1 MKILV
6 TGSTGYI
13 GHQLAKK
20 LAENGY
26 SVIALVRDINSPKIP
41 EHENIMPVKGD
52 ICDYRSV
59 VKATEGC
66 DYVFHTAAY
75 TNLKYKKID
84 KFYTANVLGTKNI
97 LEASLKADVKKVI
110 YTSTL
115 SVYGTSYKNVP
126 IQENQPRLVAY
137 ANDYELTK
145 TMAEELVEIYTKKGL
160 STAILN
166 VSRVYGPRLDTFSN
180 GVNRLMLKMIKNHLL
195 VVPSRLNIVTNYV
208 FIDDVVNAHVLAISD
223 ENVSGKYIVGGEDI
237 SYQKLFETIKRKA
250 KSKIKII
257 SVPYHFV
264 KACLSLLNGIS
275 FLIGLSF
282 GITPKLLDVLF
293 QNRLAS
299 SNRAINQLGYTITPF
314 KIGVERTINFL
325 KLSL

>member
-20 LAENGY
+20 LAKNGY

-41 EHENIMPVKGD
+41 EHENIMPVNGD

-59 VKATEGC
+59 VNATEGC

-84 KFYTANVLGTKNI
+84 KFFIANVLGTKNI

-126 IQENQPRLVAY
+126 IQESQPRLVSY

-145 TMAEELVEIYTKKGL
+145 TMAEELVETYTKKGL

-166 VSRVYGPRLDTFSN
+166 VSRVYGPGLETFSN
-180 GVNRLMLKMIKNHLL
+180 GVNRLILKMIKSQLL
-195 VVPSRLNIVTNYV
+195 IVPSKLNISANYV
-208 FIDDVVNAHVLAISD
+208 FIDDVVNAHIETMRS
-223 ENVSGKYIVGGEDI
+223 EKRNVKLIIGGENA
-237 SYQKLFETIKRKA
+237 SYE
-250 KSKIKII
+250 
-257 SVPYHFV
+257 
-264 KACLSLLNGIS
+264 
-275 FLIGLSF
+275 
-282 GITPKLLDVLF
+282 KLLYIIKEVTRSKVRIIKVDGLLLKGLFSILNVLTESTLNSKAF
-293 QNRLAS
+293 NTLFDNRIAS
-299 SNRAINQLGYTITPF
+299 SKKAELELNYRYTPLELGVLQTIA
-314 KIGVERTINFL
+314 
-325 KLSL
+325 

>member
-6 TGSTGYI
+6 TGATGYI

-26 SVIALVRDINSPKIP
+26 RVIALVRDINSPKIP
-41 EHENIMPVKGD
+41 EHENIMPVNGD
-52 ICDYRSV
+52 ICDYKFV
-59 VKATEGC
+59 VDAIEGC
-66 DYVFHTAAY
+66 DYVFHTAAF
-75 TNLKYKKID
+75 TNLKCKKID
-84 KFYTANVLGTKNI
+84 NFYNTNVLGTKNI

-126 IQENQPRLVAY
+126 IQESQPRLVAY

-145 TMAEELVEIYTKKGL
+145 TMAEELVETYTKKGL

-166 VSRVYGPRLDTFSN
+166 VSRVYGPGLDTFSN
-180 GVNRLMLKMIKNHLL
+180 GVNRLILKMIKSQLL
-195 VVPSRLNIVTNYV
+195 IVPSKLNISANYV
-208 FIDDVVNAHVLAISD
+208 FIDDVVNAHILTISD
-223 ENVSGKYIVGGEDI
+223 KNVKGKYIVGGEDL
-237 SYQKLFETIKRKA
+237 SYQKLFEIIKRTA
-250 KSKIKII
+250 ESKVKII
-257 SVPYHFV
+257 TVSYHFV
-264 KACLSLLNGIS
+264 KACLSLLNGIYL
-275 FLIGLSF
+275 LIGSSF
-282 GITPKLLDVLF
+282 GITPKLLDALF

-299 SNRAINQLGYTITPF
+299 SKRAINQLGYTITPF